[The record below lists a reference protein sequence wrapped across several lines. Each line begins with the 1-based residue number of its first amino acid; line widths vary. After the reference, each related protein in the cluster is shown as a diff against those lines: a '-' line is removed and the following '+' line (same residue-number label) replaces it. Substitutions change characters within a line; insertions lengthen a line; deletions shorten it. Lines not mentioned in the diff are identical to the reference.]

1 MQRTP
6 GSPAATTTTAT
17 TPTPGLAPS
26 TAAMASLALA
36 TLTASLGAS
45 IANVALPTLATT
57 FDVPFH
63 AVQWVVI
70 AYLLTSTAVVVGAG
84 RLGDQFGARRLLLFG
99 IAGFAAA
106 SLACGLAPTLPLL
119 VAARAAQGV
128 GAAFML
134 ALTVALVRTTVGR
147 ERTGAAMGWL
157 GTMSAVG
164 TAIGPTVGGLLVA
177 STGWRPVFLAIL
189 PLAALTL
196 WLARRHLPREAA
208 PAATAR
214 ERFDAAGMAWLALT
228 LGSGALA
235 LTLAEDPCGPLR
247 LGLAAMALLGGV
259 AFAWVERRATFPL
272 LDLALLQD
280 PGLRRAL
287 LRNGVV
293 SAVLMATLVVGP
305 FHLLRSL
312 GLEASTAGLVMSI
325 GPLASAVAGV
335 PAGRLV
341 DRFGPGR
348 MAHLGLLGVAAGA
361 AGLALQPGGAGIPGY
376 LAAVALMT
384 SSYAL
389 FQAANNTAVLA
400 DVAAARRGVVSGLLG
415 LSRNLGLMTGAALL
429 GALFAAASGAP
440 DVATAAPAA
449 VAAAMRTTFGIGAVS
464 IGAAVVL
471 PALLQRAIGWRMRD
485 GSGRR
490 DDLASGM
497 GKLGANR

>member
-1 MQRTP
+1 
-6 GSPAATTTTAT
+6 
-17 TPTPGLAPS
+17 
-26 TAAMASLALA
+26 MASLALA

-99 IAGFAAA
+99 IVGFAAA

-119 VAARAAQGV
+119 IAARAAQGV

-164 TAIGPTVGGLLVA
+164 TAMGPTVGGLLVA
-177 STGWRPVFLAIL
+177 SAGWRVVFLAIL
-189 PLAALTL
+189 PLAALAF

-208 PAATAR
+208 RAATTR
-214 ERFDAAGMAWLALT
+214 ERFDAAGMAWLTVT

-235 LTLAEDPCGPLR
+235 MTAGGDPGGPLR
-247 LGLAAMALLGGV
+247 VGFAALALLGGA
-259 AFAWVERRATFPL
+259 AFAWVERRAAFPL
-272 LDLALLQD
+272 LDLAMLRD
-280 PGLRRAL
+280 PALRRAL
-287 LRNGVV
+287 LGNGAV

-312 GLEASTAGLVMSI
+312 GLEASSAGLVMSI
-325 GPLASAVAGV
+325 GPLASALAGV

-348 MAHLGLLGVAAGA
+348 TTHFGLLGVAAGA
-361 AGLALQPGGAGIPGY
+361 AGLALTPGAAGVLGY
-376 LAAVALMT
+376 VVPVAVMT

-400 DVAAARRGVVSGLLG
+400 EVPAARRGVVSGLLG
-415 LSRNLGLMTGAALL
+415 LSRNLGLMTGAAVL
-429 GALFAAASGAP
+429 GAVFALASGTA
-440 DVATAAPAA
+440 DVATASPAA
-449 VAAAMRTTFGIGAVS
+449 VTAALRITFGL
-464 IGAAVVL
+464 GAALVGAAGARQAWLAV
-471 PALLQRAIGWRMRD
+471 RGRWSHREGR
-485 GSGRR
+485 SGGNV
-490 DDLASGM
+490 ATGM